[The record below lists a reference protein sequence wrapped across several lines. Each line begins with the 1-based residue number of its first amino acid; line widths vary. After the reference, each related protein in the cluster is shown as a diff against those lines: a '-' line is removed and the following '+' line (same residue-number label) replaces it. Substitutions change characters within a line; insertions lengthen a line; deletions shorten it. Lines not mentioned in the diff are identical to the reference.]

1 MTETGDRITAKDIGA
16 ALKRVSAAMNIA
28 AADLNAADAALG
40 DGDIGITVSRG
51 LSEAA
56 GAALPD
62 DLGLAFMECAKAMQR
77 VSASSYGTL
86 LATAAMSAA
95 KTLKGRTEFAL
106 TEVSDLVDGA
116 KAAMMARGKGALGDK
131 TVLDALDA
139 VASATRDAAPDAIY
153 RRACAAARAVLE
165 EFKDKPNKLGRA
177 RMFADAS
184 IGRYD
189 PGQLALVLMLEAMGS
204 APTG

>member
-1 MTETGDRITAKDIGA
+1 MTQMGDKITARDIEA

-28 AADLNAADAALG
+28 ATDLNAADAALG

-56 GAALPD
+56 SVTLPD
-62 DLGLAFMECAKAMQR
+62 DLGSAFMECAKAMQR

-95 KTLKGRTEFAL
+95 KALKGRTEFAR
-106 TEVSDLVDGA
+106 TEIPDLVEGA
-116 KAAMMARGKGALGDK
+116 KLAMMARGKGALGDK

-139 VASATRDAAPDAIY
+139 VAAATRNAQPEAIY
-153 RRACAAARAVLE
+153 PLACGAARATLE
-165 EFKDKPNKLGRA
+165 DYKGKPNKLGRA

-189 PGQLALVLMLEAMGS
+189 PGQLALVWMLEAMG
-204 APTG
+204 ADPAG